1 MTEKNTREKKI
12 SKKEMFE
19 ELGFG
24 GVGEKDKSGTPEHK
38 ENILINEEPFTDIQ
52 FLETLKNR
60 RDVADL
66 VIENI
71 EKNVGKLQLHR
82 EKLKMV
88 TKFCRIYNTINFLR
102 GRRVCVNA
110 ITGVNHPQ
118 TTRT

>member
-1 MTEKNTREKKI
+1 MSEKKKFHEKKL

-19 ELGFG
+19 ELGFS
-24 GVGEKDKSGTPEHK
+24 GVGEKDKTGNSEQK

-88 TKFCRIYNTINFLR
+88 SNIYHIYNKIKIILE
-102 GRRVCVNA
+102 GEESA
-110 ITGVNHPQ
+110 
-118 TTRT
+118 